1 MANVYTVSQ
10 VNSYIR
16 HLFEED
22 FALTHIS
29 VKGEVSNCKY
39 HSSGHIYFTLKEKN
53 SAIPA
58 VMFAGNRSGLKFA
71 LDDGQKVTVTG
82 SVNVYERDGRYQIY
96 AKEIVMDG
104 NGELFLRFEKL
115 KQELFEMGM
124 FDQVYKKPVPRYALK
139 IGVITSPTGA
149 AIRDIMNIAARRNPY
164 VQLYL
169 QPALVQG
176 ELAVPSIIQGL
187 NRMDAMGLDVII
199 LGRGGGS
206 LEDLWAFNEEEVAR
220 AVFACHTPV
229 ISAVGHE
236 TDVTITD
243 FVADMRA
250 PTPSAAAELAVFDYE
265 AFCRDL
271 GNISYTLKKN
281 LENRLSAARSRLNY
295 LEVCLEAKNPHKQL
309 ADRRQYLENL
319 GAELKDAMRQKL
331 LFEKYRLQL
340 AAERLE
346 GKSPLRKLESGFSYI
361 TDENDRN
368 IKSVS
373 GVKREDRVHIRVSD
387 GTILA
392 QVLEVENGKKNDD

>member
-250 PTPSAAAELAVFDYE
+250 PTPSAAAELAVPDVRHLMQQVQEQARRLDSAMQQQFRQKAQE
-265 AFCRDL
+265 
-271 GNISYTLKKN
+271 
-281 LENRLSAARSRLNY
+281 LERLSDRLKMQSPAHRQELAQQELAHLQQRLEKGMALRLEQCREQLAQQAAR
-295 LEVCLEAKNPHKQL
+295 LEML
-309 ADRRQYLENL
+309 
-319 GAELKDAMRQKL
+319 
-331 LFEKYRLQL
+331 
-340 AAERLE
+340 
-346 GKSPLRKLESGFSYI
+346 SPLK
-361 TDENDRN
+361 
-368 IKSVS
+368 
-373 GVKREDRVHIRVSD
+373 
-387 GTILA
+387 ILGRGYALAYHGEELVRSAA
-392 QVLEVENGKKNDD
+392 QVQPGDRLRLRLAEGEVMTEVVPQES

>member
-1 MANVYTVSQ
+1 
-10 VNSYIR
+10 
-16 HLFEED
+16 
-22 FALTHIS
+22 
-29 VKGEVSNCKY
+29 
-39 HSSGHIYFTLKEKN
+39 
-53 SAIPA
+53 
-58 VMFAGNRSGLKFA
+58 
-71 LDDGQKVTVTG
+71 
-82 SVNVYERDGRYQIY
+82 
-96 AKEIVMDG
+96 
-104 NGELFLRFEKL
+104 
-115 KQELFEMGM
+115 MGM
-124 FDQVYKKPVPRYALK
+124 FDQVYKKSVPRYALK

-187 NRMDAMGLDVII
+187 NRMDAMGLDAII

-271 GNISYTLKKN
+271 GNISI
-281 LENRLSAARSRLNY
+281 
-295 LEVCLEAKNPHKQL
+295 H
-309 ADRRQYLENL
+309 
-319 GAELKDAMRQKL
+319 
-331 LFEKYRLQL
+331 
-340 AAERLE
+340 
-346 GKSPLRKLESGFSYI
+346 
-361 TDENDRN
+361 
-368 IKSVS
+368 
-373 GVKREDRVHIRVSD
+373 
-387 GTILA
+387 
-392 QVLEVENGKKNDD
+392 